1 MPPHPMRGLSTLFLE
16 HRHPNSRMSVNKE
29 ENMLSETSSPSTQKD
44 LALQNM
50 RRVYMLDNFTV
61 ERRAKGWFFC
71 RTSNDREKSAWRGPY
86 ASNASVTLMIA
97 RQLRKEVERRD
108 KPYNID
114 L

>member
-1 MPPHPMRGLSTLFLE
+1 MRLRALSS
-16 HRHPNSRMSVNKE
+16 PNTGIRMLRVSVSKE
-29 ENMLSETSSPSTQKD
+29 EKMLSDTSSPSQKD
-44 LALQNM
+44 LALPNM
-50 RRVYMLDNFTV
+50 RRVYMLDIFTV

-71 RTSNDREKSAWRGPY
+71 RTAQDREQAAWHGPY
-86 ASNASVTLMIA
+86 ASVASVTLMIA